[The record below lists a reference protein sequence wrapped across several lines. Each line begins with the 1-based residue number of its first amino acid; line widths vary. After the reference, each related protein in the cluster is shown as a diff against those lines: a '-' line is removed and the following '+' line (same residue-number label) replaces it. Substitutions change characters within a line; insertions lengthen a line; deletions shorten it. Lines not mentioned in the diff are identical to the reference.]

1 MRSCG
6 SCSAWEKTEAGS
18 GQSGNRQ
25 RTAALPSSRS
35 PFRMHRRLW
44 GQLRPPSLCRK
55 RRQRPCQRR
64 SQRPY
69 RMHRLHPYRWRS
81 RNLYSR
87 SPKRSPRPVCSPGP
101 SRNPNQS
108 QRRSAAVHR
117 SRLQRPSTAKHPA
130 AADWG
135 SGAKNRSTENRK
147 ETKSPQVRWISGLW
161 AFAIFVQVLFR
172 FSGRPGRRHRKGPA
186 PCGWHPPGSSGPA
199 PRCGRQCP
207 LQIRISGWRTAP
219 GSGLSPRAV
228 PIQSSFWKCSSTGRY
243 GKRSGSV

>member
-1 MRSCG
+1 MICSAARIPGAMMRSCG
-6 SCSAWEKTEAGS
+6 SCSAWEKTAAGS

-35 PFRMHRRLW
+35 PFRMHRRLR
-44 GQLRPPSLCRK
+44 GRLRPPSLCRK
-55 RRQRPCQRR
+55 RRLRPRR
-64 SQRPY
+64 Q
-69 RMHRLHPYRWRS
+69 RS
-81 RNLYSR
+81 RNPYSR

-135 SGAKNRSTENRK
+135 SGVKNRSTENRK

-161 AFAIFVQVLFR
+161 ALLF
-172 FSGRPGRRHRKGPA
+172 H
-186 PCGWHPPGSSGPA
+186 
-199 PRCGRQCP
+199 
-207 LQIRISGWRTAP
+207 IRA
-219 GSGLSPRAV
+219 
-228 PIQSSFWKCSSTGRY
+228 
-243 GKRSGSV
+243 GSVPV

>member
-6 SCSAWEKTEAGS
+6 SCSAWEKTAAGS
-18 GQSGNRQ
+18 GQSGSRQ

-35 PFRMHRRLW
+35 PFRMHRRLHPC
-44 GQLRPPSLCRK
+44 QRRSQRPYRK
-55 RRQRPCQRR
+55 HRRRPCQRR

-69 RMHRLHPYRWRS
+69 RKHRLRPRQQRS
-81 RNLYSR
+81 RNPYSR

-147 ETKSPQVRWISGLW
+147 ETKSPQVRWNSGLW
-161 AFAIFVQVLFR
+161 ALLC
-172 FSGRPGRRHRKGPA
+172 H
-186 PCGWHPPGSSGPA
+186 
-199 PRCGRQCP
+199 
-207 LQIRISGWRTAP
+207 IRA
-219 GSGLSPRAV
+219 
-228 PIQSSFWKCSSTGRY
+228 
-243 GKRSGSV
+243 GSVPV

>member
-18 GQSGNRQ
+18 GQSGSRQ

-35 PFRMHRRLW
+35 PFRMHRLLR
-44 GQLRPPSLCRK
+44 GQLRPPSLC
-55 RRQRPCQRR
+55 PCQRR

-69 RMHRLHPYRWRS
+69 RKHRLRPCQRRS
-81 RNLYSR
+81 RNPYSR

-108 QRRSAAVHR
+108 QRRSAVVHR
-117 SRLQRPSTAKHPA
+117 SRLQHPSTAKHPA

-161 AFAIFVQVLFR
+161 AFSYSCSF
-172 FSGRPGRRHRKGPA
+172 
-186 PCGWHPPGSSGPA
+186 C
-199 PRCGRQCP
+199 
-207 LQIRISGWRTAP
+207 
-219 GSGLSPRAV
+219 SGLAADRV
-228 PIQSSFWKCSSTGRY
+228 CGIVR
-243 GKRSGSV
+243 RSLAC

>member
-1 MRSCG
+1 MICSAARIPGAMMRSCG
-6 SCSAWEKTEAGS
+6 SCSAWEKTAAGS
-18 GQSGNRQ
+18 GQSGNRR

-35 PFRMHRRLW
+35 PFRMHRLH
-44 GQLRPPSLCRK
+44 PH
-55 RRQRPCQRR
+55 RQR

-69 RMHRLHPYRWRS
+69 RKHRLHPCQRRS
-81 RNLYSR
+81 RNPYSR

-117 SRLQRPSTAKHPA
+117 SRLRHPNTAKHPA

-161 AFAIFVQVLFR
+161 ALLCHIRA
-172 FSGRPGRRHRKGPA
+172 
-186 PCGWHPPGSSGPA
+186 GSFP
-199 PRCGRQCP
+199 
-207 LQIRISGWRTAP
+207 
-219 GSGLSPRAV
+219 V
-228 PIQSSFWKCSSTGRY
+228 
-243 GKRSGSV
+243 

>member
-1 MRSCG
+1 MICSAARIPGVMMRSCG

-18 GQSGNRQ
+18 GQSRSRQ

-35 PFRMHRRLW
+35 LFRMHRRLR

-108 QRRSAAVHR
+108 QRRSAVVHR

-147 ETKSPQVRWISGLW
+147 ETKSPQVRWISGL
-161 AFAIFVQVLFR
+161 
-172 FSGRPGRRHRKGPA
+172 
-186 PCGWHPPGSSGPA
+186 
-199 PRCGRQCP
+199 
-207 LQIRISGWRTAP
+207 
-219 GSGLSPRAV
+219 
-228 PIQSSFWKCSSTGRY
+228 
-243 GKRSGSV
+243 